1 MKKRQS
7 NIDPSNLQQQGFTQ
21 YIKDKLAGN
30 IKVQAQILG
39 HQSNRSKK
47 TIMALRYQLI
57 ETLINRV
64 KRPNFWFEL
73 VIVTLFL
80 LSFAPVSYWFAENTL
95 SETRI
100 FHSLITLSL
109 AIILLYRFESP
120 TIKNALK

>member
-1 MKKRQS
+1 
-7 NIDPSNLQQQGFTQ
+7 
-21 YIKDKLAGN
+21 
-30 IKVQAQILG
+30 
-39 HQSNRSKK
+39 
-47 TIMALRYQLI
+47 MALRYQLI
-57 ETLINRV
+57 ETLIDRV

-120 TIKNALK
+120 TIKNSL